1 MLMSG
6 LVHFLQNKP
15 VDRLQSKT
23 LAARL
28 LTSLVSSIIEEELEV
43 DDPST
48 GAMISDI
55 SLAQNEAKSKAYS
68 ELLRSLFEPP
78 RTDESVRSI
87 SQFISNIVQDLIGL
101 LISKTVLSELV
112 SLIDTE
118 LNGADQIDFKRNLLE
133 SILEQP
139 DLSGRTVRFE
149 EQISS
154 LRESLASLLEAQE
167 DWSEAAKA
175 LQGIPLDG
183 THRNVSQDYRLNTY
197 IRIVRLLLED
207 DNATNAE
214 SYLNRASLLI
224 PESKDEATILAFK
237 LSQARI
243 LDSKRKFEEASKKYH
258 EISFTS
264 NLDEEERESCLS
276 AAVVCGVLAPAG
288 PNRTRLLTSLFRDE
302 RSVNLSDYKIL
313 SKMVLGQIIKDHEM
327 VEFEKRL
334 KPHQLAKLPKIL
346 AVEDSED
353 ENEDD
358 DSKMN
363 LQESTTTT
371 EKRKRRRLK
380 KGPEN
385 VFDRAVMQH
394 NLLSVSRIYNRIS
407 FKGLGNLVGLTSSAV
422 EIMARTMIQENR
434 LKASINQVEKL
445 ITFKNS
451 IDPSEDDVVVSN
463 VAIAAIDNP
472 NHISSEKDQLV
483 AIAPSLF
490 LWDESIKITLQKVES
505 IYQHIHQNNL

>member
-1 MLMSG
+1 MDG
-6 LVHFLQNKP
+6 IYFYQRREHNKF
-15 VDRLQSKT
+15 
-23 LAARL
+23 
-28 LTSLVSSIIEEELEV
+28 
-43 DDPST
+43 
-48 GAMISDI
+48 
-55 SLAQNEAKSKAYS
+55 NEINQLPQQAKSKAYS

-87 SQFISNIVQDLIGL
+87 SQFVSNIVQDLIGL

-243 LDSKRKFEEASKKYH
+243 LDSKRKFEEA
-258 EISFTS
+258 T
-264 NLDEEERESCLS
+264 
-276 AAVVCGVLAPAG
+276 AVVCGVLAPAG

-346 AVEDSED
+346 AP
-353 ENEDD
+353 
-358 DSKMN
+358 
-363 LQESTTTT
+363 QST
-371 EKRKRRRLK
+371 KLK
-380 KGPEN
+380 
-385 VFDRAVMQH
+385 
-394 NLLSVSRIYNRIS
+394 
-407 FKGLGNLVGLTSSAV
+407 
-422 EIMARTMIQENR
+422 
-434 LKASINQVEKL
+434 KL

-483 AIAPSLF
+483 AIAPSLSF
-490 LWDESIKITLQKVES
+490 GMNPLKSLYKKSNLFIN
-505 IYQHIHQNNL
+505 IYTK

>member
-1 MLMSG
+1 MNNHLSEINQ
-6 LVHFLQNKP
+6 LPQ
-15 VDRLQSKT
+15 Q
-23 LAARL
+23 
-28 LTSLVSSIIEEELEV
+28 
-43 DDPST
+43 
-48 GAMISDI
+48 
-55 SLAQNEAKSKAYS
+55 AKAKAYS
-68 ELLRSLFEPP
+68 DLLRSLFATP
-78 RTDESVRSI
+78 RTEESVSSI
-87 SQFISNIVQDLIGL
+87 TQFVANIVQDAVGL

-112 SLIDTE
+112 SLIETE
-118 LNGADQIDFKRNLLE
+118 LKGNDQMDFKRTLLE
-133 SILEQP
+133 SVLEQP
-139 DLSGRTVRFE
+139 DLCGRTVRFE

-154 LRESLASLLEAQE
+154 LRESLASLLEEQE
-167 DWSEAAKA
+167 EWSEAARA

-183 THRNVSQDYRLNTY
+183 THRNVSQEYRLNTY

-224 PESKDEATILAFK
+224 PESKDEATVLAFK

-243 LDSKRKFEEASKKYH
+243 FDSKRKFEEASKKYH
-258 EISFTS
+258 EISFIA
-264 NLDEEERESCLS
+264 NLDEDERESCLS

-313 SKMVLGQIIKDHEM
+313 SKMVLGQIIRGHEM

-346 AVEDSED
+346 EFSDEEEEADSRMMKEPR
-353 ENEDD
+353 E
-358 DSKMN
+358 
-363 LQESTTTT
+363 
-371 EKRKRRRLK
+371 RVRLK

-407 FKGLGNLVGLTSSAV
+407 FKGLGRLVGLTSTAV

-434 LKASINQVEKL
+434 LKASIDQVEKL
-445 ITFKNS
+445 ITFKNF
-451 IDPSEDDVVVSN
+451 IDSSEDDVVVSN
-463 VAIAAIDNP
+463 VAAAASGNDNLQ
-472 NHISSEKDQLV
+472 HKLSEKDQLV

-490 LWDESIKITLQKVES
+490 VWDESIRKTLQKVETV
-505 IYQHIHQNNL
+505 YQHINDLKAET

>member
-1 MLMSG
+1 MDVRTRMNNQ
-6 LVHFLQNKP
+6 F
-15 VDRLQSKT
+15 
-23 LAARL
+23 
-28 LTSLVSSIIEEELEV
+28 
-43 DDPST
+43 
-48 GAMISDI
+48 
-55 SLAQNEAKSKAYS
+55 NEINQLPQQAKLKAYS
-68 ELLRSLFEPP
+68 DLLRSLFGQA
-78 RTDESVRSI
+78 RTEESI
-87 SQFISNIVQDLIGL
+87 SSITQFVSNIVQDLIGL

-112 SLIDTE
+112 SLVDSE
-118 LNGADQIDFKRNLLE
+118 LKAKDQSDFKRQLLE
-133 SILEQP
+133 SVLAQP
-139 DLSGRTVRFE
+139 DLCGRTVRFE

-154 LRESLASLLEAQE
+154 LRESLATLLEEQE

-183 THRNVSQDYRLNTY
+183 THRTVSDGYRLNTY

-258 EISFTS
+258 EISFTA

-288 PNRTRLLTSLFRDE
+288 PNRTRLLTNLFRDE
-302 RSVNLSDYKIL
+302 RSVNLLDYKIL
-313 SKMVLGQIIKDHEM
+313 SKMVLGQIIRDHEM

-334 KPHQLAKLPKIL
+334 KAHQLAKLPKML
-346 AVEDSED
+346 EVSDDEEEDSAT
-353 ENEDD
+353 
-358 DSKMN
+358 KMMI
-363 LQESTTTT
+363 TT
-371 EKRKRRRLK
+371 ERRRLK

-407 FKGLGNLVGLTSSAV
+407 FKGLGNLVGLTSTAV

-434 LKASINQVEKL
+434 LKASIDQVDKL
-445 ITFKNS
+445 ITFKNLS
-451 IDPSEDDVVVSN
+451 DASEDDVVVSN
-463 VAIAAIDNP
+463 VAAAAISNE
-472 NHISSEKDQLV
+472 NNSALNSSEKDQLI

-490 LWDESIKITLQKVES
+490 VWDESIKKTLQKVET
-505 IYQHIHQNNL
+505 IYQHIIDLKT

>member
-1 MLMSG
+1 MDVRTRMNNQ
-6 LVHFLQNKP
+6 F
-15 VDRLQSKT
+15 
-23 LAARL
+23 
-28 LTSLVSSIIEEELEV
+28 
-43 DDPST
+43 
-48 GAMISDI
+48 
-55 SLAQNEAKSKAYS
+55 NEINQLPQQAKLKAYS
-68 ELLRSLFEPP
+68 DLLRSLFGQA
-78 RTDESVRSI
+78 RTEESI
-87 SQFISNIVQDLIGL
+87 SSITQFVSNIVQDLIGL

-112 SLIDTE
+112 SLVDSE
-118 LNGADQIDFKRNLLE
+118 LMAKDQSDFKRQLLE
-133 SILEQP
+133 SVLAQP
-139 DLSGRTVRFE
+139 DLCGRTVRFE

-154 LRESLASLLEAQE
+154 LRESLATLLEEQE

-183 THRNVSQDYRLNTY
+183 THRTVSDGYRLNTY

-258 EISFTS
+258 EISFTA

-288 PNRTRLLTSLFRDE
+288 PNRTRLLTNLFRDE
-302 RSVNLSDYKIL
+302 RSVNLLDYKIL
-313 SKMVLGQIIKDHEM
+313 SKMVLGQIIRDHEM

-334 KPHQLAKLPKIL
+334 KAHQLAKLPKML
-346 AVEDSED
+346 EVSDDEEEDSAT
-353 ENEDD
+353 
-358 DSKMN
+358 KMMI
-363 LQESTTTT
+363 TT
-371 EKRKRRRLK
+371 ERRRLK

-407 FKGLGNLVGLTSSAV
+407 FKGLGNLVGLTSTAV

-434 LKASINQVEKL
+434 LKASIDQVDKL
-445 ITFKNS
+445 ITFKNLS
-451 IDPSEDDVVVSN
+451 DAAEDDVVVSN
-463 VAIAAIDNP
+463 VAAAAISNE
-472 NHISSEKDQLV
+472 NNSALNSSEKDQLI

-490 LWDESIKITLQKVES
+490 VWDESIKKTLQKVET
-505 IYQHIHQNNL
+505 IYQHIIDLKS